1 MFKIETTE
9 MTLLEEHSKQKTQ
22 DMGNDTWFEI
32 RIEIQTDTFKEIKQK
47 RAYTPQSLIGNLG
60 GYLGIFIGFTLLDL
74 LKSMK
79 KISSRIK
86 KYISTALTGIK
97 NAEIVKEV

>member
-1 MFKIETTE
+1 
-9 MTLLEEHSKQKTQ
+9 MTLLEEHNKQRLQ

-32 RIEIQTDTFKEIKQK
+32 RLEIQTDTFKEIKQK

-74 LKSMK
+74 FKCMNK
-79 KISSRIK
+79 GSSKFK
-86 KYISTALTGIK
+86 KYVSSSLPCTK
-97 NAEIVKEV
+97 NNEMV